1 MRQNKTI
8 KVNDITWSMIIK
20 DIANEYNVNDELV
33 EKALI
38 SILNEE
44 KITKIKKS
52 NKYSENIIE
61 IVNEPKKKCATLFN
75 TLGFVEEYRIRI
87 KERICKRSLMR

>member
-52 NKYSENIIE
+52 NKYRENIIE
-61 IVNEPKKKCATLFN
+61 IVNEPNKKCATLFN